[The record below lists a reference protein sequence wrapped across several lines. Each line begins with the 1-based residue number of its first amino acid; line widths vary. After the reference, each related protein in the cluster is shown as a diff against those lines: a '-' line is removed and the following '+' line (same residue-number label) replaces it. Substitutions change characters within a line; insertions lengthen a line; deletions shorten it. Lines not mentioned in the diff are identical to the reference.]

1 MACPAPPFQTP
12 VVTRDASDTA
22 VVARRAGLLA
32 LGTLSSR
39 ILGAL
44 RDAVIAATFAV
55 AATDA
60 FWLAFTLPNALRVLL
75 GEGAVSAMVVPVF
88 TETRERDGPEAAR
101 ALYARLAG
109 TMLVV
114 LIAVAALGVVAAPV
128 LVQLYAAGFDAST
141 TAEAISLT
149 RWVFPYIALMGAA
162 ALATGALHAS
172 GRFLAPAFAPV
183 LLNVAFIAAAFLLR
197 ERAVALGLG
206 PVGALALGAL
216 LGGALQVLALLPSLR
231 RAGLLV
237 RPRPA
242 LGDPAVRRAF
252 RRLAP
257 LLAGLGVYQLNVLM
271 SRQLASFL
279 PEGSL
284 SYLFYGQR
292 LVEIP
297 QGMFALAIGSAA
309 LPTLA
314 SRQARG
320 DAEGART
327 LLRYGLRLALFVAIP
342 ASVTLALLATPVV
355 GALLGRGAYG
365 AVQVAET
372 ARSLVFLAVGVWA
385 VAAVRTVVPMFH
397 ALGDTRS
404 PVVASAL
411 NLAIFVCL
419 GVGLM
424 GSMQHAGLAL
434 AMSVAATAQLAL
446 LLALL
451 HRRSGPLGLGEVG
464 ASALRSLAAATLAG
478 AVMDRLASAWL
489 ASGGDGRVGTTA
501 TVLATLGLIAAGALT
516 YLATAAMLRAPELR
530 ELAAAFRRR

>member
-1 MACPAPPFQTP
+1 MSD
-12 VVTRDASDTA
+12 DASETA

-32 LGTLSSR
+32 LGTLGSR
-39 ILGAL
+39 IFGAL

-88 TETRERDGPEAAR
+88 TETRERQGPEAAR
-101 ALYARLAG
+101 LLFARLAG

-114 LIAVAALGVVAAPV
+114 LAGVAALGVVAAPL
-128 LVQLYAAGFDAST
+128 LVRLYAAGFDADT
-141 TAEAISLT
+141 TAQAVTLT

-172 GRFLAPAFAPV
+172 GRFTAPAFAPV
-183 LLNVAFIAAAFLLR
+183 LLNVAFIAAAFTLR
-197 ERAVALGLG
+197 DQAEALGLG
-206 PVGALALGAL
+206 TVGALALGAL
-216 LGGALQVLALLPSLR
+216 LGGALQLAALLPSLR
-231 RAGLLV
+231 GAGLLV

-242 LGDPAVRRAF
+242 FGDPAVRVAF

-279 PEGSL
+279 PAGSL

-314 SRQARG
+314 ARHARG
-320 DAEGART
+320 DSEGARA

-342 ASVTLALLATPVV
+342 SSVALALLATPVV

-365 AVQVAET
+365 AAEVAET
-372 ARSLVFLAVGVWA
+372 ARSLVFLAGGVWA
-385 VAAVRTVVPMFH
+385 VAAVRTIVPMFH
-397 ALGDTRS
+397 ALGSGNKYSTFTRPCFLS
-404 PVVASAL
+404 K
-411 NLAIFVCL
+411 
-419 GVGLM
+419 
-424 GSMQHAGLAL
+424 
-434 AMSVAATAQLAL
+434 
-446 LLALL
+446 
-451 HRRSGPLGLGEVG
+451 
-464 ASALRSLAAATLAG
+464 
-478 AVMDRLASAWL
+478 
-489 ASGGDGRVGTTA
+489 
-501 TVLATLGLIAAGALT
+501 
-516 YLATAAMLRAPELR
+516 
-530 ELAAAFRRR
+530 